1 MLPPS
6 SKREAQQTS
15 WNMMIKTIMILAT
28 EDGRN
33 RSAFNPPPQGNE
45 TLAEWQHGSVGH
57 RLFVVETIVALAF
70 SFSSCDRG
78 MRIIIKRG

>member
-1 MLPPS
+1 
-6 SKREAQQTS
+6 
-15 WNMMIKTIMILAT
+15 MIKAIIILAT

-57 RLFVVETIVALAF
+57 RLFVEETIVALAF